1 MTGIMLDHLGGED
14 AVHRLVNRFY
24 DLVESRDEAKQL
36 HRLHLRGH
44 GMEHTR
50 AEQVNFMIGFLGG
63 RQHYREKHGH
73 MDVREIHA
81 HIPIRQE
88 DAEVWLETWD
98 MALNDCGHEGPEVE
112 RLRSTLRRVASILIN
127 DLPDWRKG
135 ETY

>member
-1 MTGIMLDHLGGED
+1 
-14 AVHRLVNRFY
+14 
-24 DLVESRDEAKQL
+24 
-36 HRLHLRGH
+36 
-44 GMEHTR
+44 MEHTR
-50 AEQVNFMIGFLGG
+50 SEQVNFMIGFLGG

-98 MALNDCGHEGPEVE
+98 MALDDCGHKGPELE

-135 ETY
+135 ESY